1 MYTALATSCQV
12 YPSEYAY
19 HDNSVSRDE
28 SPSASCRRYEDTFTY
43 SGQYTHCDGRQLK
56 LIDSEL
62 GPEQY
67 QSTDYYVWITGS
79 DRKLLFIF
87 PTRVSLTIITLHY
100 YNDSER
106 GLPRLR
112 FYAVQN
118 DFDIWDTLSTNTP
131 SVDVATVPSG
141 GKPAGHRSISININF
156 NTTKVLMYKFSSSF
170 VFALSEVEF
179 FTCKQVSLIHDV
191 KNNTCICMQVK

>member
-1 MYTALATSCQV
+1 M

-67 QSTDYYVWITGS
+67 QPTDYYVWIAGS
-79 DRKLLFIF
+79 DGKLLFIF
-87 PTRVSLTIITLHY
+87 PTRVSLTTITLHY
-100 YNDSER
+100 YSDNKR

-112 FYAVQN
+112 FYAVPD
-118 DFDIWDTLSTNTP
+118 DFDIWETLSTNTTH
-131 SVDVATVPSG
+131 VDVTAVPLG
-141 GKPAGHRSISININF
+141 GKPADQRSISIDINF
-156 NTTKVLMYKFSSSF
+156 NTKKVLMYKFSNSF

-179 FTCKQVSLIHDV
+179 FKCKQVSLIHDV
-191 KNNTCICMQVK
+191 KNNTYICMQVK

>member
-1 MYTALATSCQV
+1 M

-67 QSTDYYVWITGS
+67 QPTDYYVWIAGS
-79 DRKLLFIF
+79 DGKLLFIF
-87 PTRVSLTIITLHY
+87 PTRVSLTTITLHY
-100 YNDSER
+100 YSDNAHHL

-112 FYAVQN
+112 FYAVLD
-118 DFDIWDTLSTNTP
+118 DFDVWDAPDYKHTTYA
-131 SVDVATVPSG
+131 DVSMQFHQG
-141 GKPAGHRSISININF
+141 ES
-156 NTTKVLMYKFSSSF
+156 
-170 VFALSEVEF
+170 
-179 FTCKQVSLIHDV
+179 Q
-191 KNNTCICMQVK
+191 QVKGMSASKRQLQH